1 MIEVKIG
8 DLVLHL
14 RSGNVGIVSQ
24 ILISRNT
31 LNDMEVLD
39 DLYNVYWLLE
49 GVISSHATSHWQSE
63 FEVLA

>member
-14 RSGNVGIVSQ
+14 RSGNIGIVSQ
-24 ILISRNT
+24 VLISRNT

-39 DLYNVYWLLE
+39 DLYNVYWLFE
-49 GVISSHATSHWQSE
+49 GAISPHETSHWQSE